1 MPRSAVHR
9 LLDLWIWVLVFGGLL
24 TLVLGLS
31 VGRLEALWGWLIV
44 AAGACA
50 AGLGFVLWIVR
61 SRRPDN
67 DGE

>member
-1 MPRSAVHR
+1 MPRSTAHR
-9 LLDLWIWVLVFGGLL
+9 LLDVWIWVLVFGGLL

-31 VGRLEALWGWLIV
+31 MKRLDALWGWLIV

-50 AGLGFVLWIVR
+50 AVLGFVLWIVR

-67 DGE
+67 VGH